1 MYIRK
6 TEDEWEIQGDY
17 GFGYEC
23 VTTETNRQDARAQI
37 KYYRESEPGI
47 SFRIIKQRVPIYV

>member
-1 MYIRK
+1 MYTRK

-23 VTTETNRQDARAQI
+23 VTTETNRPDARAQI
-37 KYYRESEPGI
+37 KCYRESEPGI
-47 SFRIIKQRVPIYV
+47 SFRIIKQRVPITA

>member
-17 GFGYEC
+17 GQGWEC
-23 VTTETNRQDARAQI
+23 VTAENNRMEARERL
-37 KYYRESEPGI
+37 K
-47 SFRIIKQRVPIYV
+47 